1 MANPLV
7 ARLLIPAA
15 AGLVLSCSAPAPT
28 ASTQGAPRSFDRAL
42 VAKGAQLAA
51 IGNCVNCHTAQGGK
65 PYAGGF
71 PLKTPFGTVHGTNIT
86 PDPDTGIGRWSEA
99 DFSRALREGLD
110 PQGRHYYPAFPYE
123 YFTRLSDDDVR
134 ALYAFFMTR
143 EPVNAAEPVNMM
155 IAPRFAVAFWKSRY
169 FEPGRFRPDTGRD
182 AQWNRGAYLV
192 GALAHC
198 SACHTPRDK
207 LGGEKKGEHMSG
219 GEVGGWH
226 APALND
232 RSPSPVPWNADSLT
246 EYLGR
251 GLTDGHA
258 IAAGPMEGV
267 VDNLG
272 RVPREEVRAI
282 AAYTAGLD
290 SRSRLEREKHLRNA
304 LAPSPRRDSDR
315 AAANGAVIY
324 AGACADCHDRGR
336 DKEGGALQL
345 PLAIAL
351 CLPTP
356 ANLIHITRDGIL
368 PREHEAQPWMPEFAT
383 ALTEEQIAD
392 LAVYLRTLT
401 DKPAW
406 QDVRA
411 EVRKLS
417 QGRQ

>member
-1 MANPLV
+1 MTDHLLF
-7 ARLLIPAA
+7 ARLLVPAA
-15 AGLVLSCSAPAPT
+15 AGFLLSCTMPPPT
-28 ASTQGAPRSFDRAL
+28 APVAAPQSFDRAL
-42 VAKGAQLAA
+42 VAQGAQLAA
-51 IGNCVNCHTAQGGK
+51 IGNCVSCHTARGGK
-65 PYAGGF
+65 PFAGGY

-86 PDPDTGIGRWSEA
+86 PDPETGIGRWSEA
-99 DFSRALREGLD
+99 DFSRALREGRD

-123 YFTRLSDDDVR
+123 YFTRISDDDVR

-143 EPVNAAEPVNMM
+143 EPVKAAEPVNTM
-155 IAPRFAVAFWKSRY
+155 IVPRFAVAFWKSRY
-169 FEPGRFRPDTGRD
+169 FEPGRFRPLPERD

-207 LGGEKKGEHMSG
+207 LGGEKKSEYMSG

-232 RSPSPVPWNADSLT
+232 RSPSPVPWSADSLAQ
-246 EYLGR
+246 YLGT

-258 IAAGPMEGV
+258 ITAGPMEGV
-267 VDNLG
+267 VENLG
-272 RVPREEVRAI
+272 QARSEAVRAI
-282 AAYTAGLD
+282 AVYTAALD
-290 SRSRLEREKHLRNA
+290 TRSRQDREKHLRDA
-304 LAPSPRRDSDR
+304 LRPSGRRASDR
-315 AAANGAVIY
+315 SAGNGAVIY
-324 AGACADCHDRGR
+324 AGACGDCHDRGR
-336 DKEGGALQL
+336 DKEGGALPL

-351 CLPTP
+351 SLPTP

-368 PREHEAQPWMPEFAT
+368 PREHESQRWMPEFGT

-417 QGRQ
+417 RGGE